1 MKYFLQQKIVAYMCC
16 LLSISNYANSTTN
29 LSSKDNKFQTMD
41 IQNLCENNGTVKII
55 KGNKAF
61 TSYKNCLKYLDVAER
76 KQANGEDTETTIKM
90 LKRAIASVIKREP
103 NADLS
108 TVCDRFTKIEKEAK
122 TNIDNKDYFRNNLY
136 LVGRLYKN
144 SDAGIYPENLGLE
157 NPVWFIDAVK
167 DFNREE
173 VLKKAKTSND
183 KNAKE
188 IIAILNDYSA
198 FIDRQGI
205 ANYLMDVLD
214 RENNASSDQLTK
226 KAKTIKQVAL
236 NLKKIAGTN
245 SSMDKL
251 IAYTDKQLTKGESAL
266 AHIYSSKIH
275 KEFINQIVFTKQPFQ
290 AGKESNLEINPIFKT
305 GDAVYATLYLSAT
318 IADAV
323 SSWQGYGK
331 GGTMGLKVKN
341 SNGDLMN
348 IRFEGSEDYNNS
360 FVSIPESVSK
370 SQTIIQFVLIPN
382 LESNISEYLK
392 CGNITPI
399 AMVKG
404 MGEES
409 NREKE
414 FKVEVYG
421 TGKKTG
427 AVTYKGNFKM
437 DLSVGEGST
446 YYKKVELKKTD
457 DFYATN
463 SLPKAKINNAS
474 LEAQLLAEMKK
485 QGFQEQFKKTY
496 IQSNWQL
503 FEPPFKVAYKE
514 MTASFTYTTSDGKC
528 GWQNYS
534 FRSFKTGSGSW
545 TSPQKWG
552 GANQRQ
558 RMSCKKI
565 K

>member
-1 MKYFLQQKIVAYMCC
+1 MKLHFNYHIILFAFFFNYTINLKSFNEINKNYK
-16 LLSISNYANSTTN
+16 SNTM
-29 LSSKDNKFQTMD
+29 QTINPCD
-41 IQNLCENNGTVKII
+41 NNGTVKVI

-76 KQANGEDTETTIKM
+76 KITNDENAETTIKM
-90 LKRAIASVIKREP
+90 LKRAMASVLKREP

-108 TVCDRFTKIEKEAK
+108 EICSRFTKIENEA
-122 TNIDNKDYFRNNLY
+122 TDSNENKKYFKDMRY
-136 LVGRLYKN
+136 LVGRVYKDNN
-144 SDAGIYPENLGLE
+144 SGVYPEDLGLE
-157 NPVWFIDAVK
+157 NPHWFIDALK
-167 DFNREE
+167 DFNREQ
-173 VLKKAKTSND
+173 VLTKAKTSND

-188 IIAILNDYSA
+188 IVVILNDYSA

-214 RENNASSDQLTK
+214 RDTNASSDQLMK
-226 KAKTIKQVAL
+226 KAKMIRQTAL
-236 NLKKIAGTN
+236 SLKSLAGNN
-245 SSMDKL
+245 SSIEKL
-251 IAYTDKQLTKGESAL
+251 IAYTEKQLEKSESAL
-266 AHIYSSKIH
+266 TNIYSSEIH
-275 KEFINQIVFTKQPFQ
+275 KKFINQVVFTKQPFKP
-290 AGKESNLEINPIFKT
+290 GKEGRLEINPVFKT
-305 GDAVYATLYLSAT
+305 GDAIYATLYLGAT
-318 IADAV
+318 ISESV

-331 GGTMGLKVKN
+331 GGTMGLKMKN

-360 FVSIPESVSK
+360 FVSIPDSVNK

-399 AMVKG
+399 ALVKG
-404 MGEES
+404 MGEQS
-409 NREKE
+409 DRLKE

-427 AVTYKGNFKM
+427 VVTYKGNFKI
-437 DLSVGEGST
+437 DLSVGEGSE
-446 YYKKVELKKTD
+446 YYKKVEQKKSD
-457 DFYATN
+457 EFFASN
-463 SLPKAKINNAS
+463 SLPTAKIKNAS
-474 LEAQLLAEMKK
+474 LEGLLLSEIKK
-485 QGFQEQFKKTY
+485 QGFQEQFKKAY
-496 IQSNWQL
+496 IQTNWQL
-503 FEPPFKVAYKE
+503 FEPPFKDSYKE

-534 FRSFKTGSGSW
+534 FRSFKTGNGWSD
-545 TSPQKWG
+545 PQKWG

-558 RMSCKKI
+558 RLSCKKL